1 MIAWSGVQRVHVLV
15 ARPGE
20 MGTGFEPGSAI
31 GWRRL
36 IFGSPAACR
45 SNRPVD
51 RRTWCPP
58 FAPFAAH
65 CRRKQVQQQQAA
77 ICTTCHSFGAV

>member
-15 ARPGE
+15 ARPGG
-20 MGTGFEPGSAI
+20 MGTGFEPRSAI

-36 IFGSPAACR
+36 IFGSPATNR
-45 SNRPVD
+45 SSRPVD
-51 RRTWCPP
+51 RRTWCTPI
-58 FAPFAAH
+58 ATFAARCH
-65 CRRKQVQQQQAA
+65 CKQVQQQAA